1 MGRDCK
7 DSLSLSSSSL
17 LSLTI
22 STRLK
27 WRQQRRL
34 DPVDSLL
41 DREMREQEYEWS
53 NYETDEY
60 EAKVLVADS
69 IFDTLLHDTIE
80 SFQISF
86 IKKNT

>member
-1 MGRDCK
+1 M
-7 DSLSLSSSSL
+7 
-17 LSLTI
+17 TI
-22 STRLK
+22 ITSTRSK

-34 DPVDSLL
+34 DAVDSLL

-53 NYETDEY
+53 NYEAEEH
-60 EAKVLVADS
+60 EAKLLVVDA
-69 IFDTLLHDTIE
+69 IFDALLHDTIE